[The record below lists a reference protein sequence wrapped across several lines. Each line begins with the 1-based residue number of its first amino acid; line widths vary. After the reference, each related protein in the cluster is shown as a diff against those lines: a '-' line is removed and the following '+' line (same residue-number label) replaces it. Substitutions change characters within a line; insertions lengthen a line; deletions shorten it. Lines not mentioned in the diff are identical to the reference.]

1 MEAKH
6 FLYISAVKMHQ
17 LKAKD
22 SETKPYPLL
31 LGNIFKDFTI
41 DNMREQ
47 FFLLTR
53 MVLILATFQIFVDF

>member
-1 MEAKH
+1 MEAKR

-22 SETKPYPLL
+22 SEIKLYPLWL
-31 LGNIFKDFTI
+31 RDIFKDFTI
-41 DNMREQ
+41 DNMKETL
-47 FFLLTR
+47 FLLTR